1 MEEIKIALLGFG
13 TVGQGVYEILQKN
26 KDIFEEKL
34 GIKITVKKI
43 LVRDTNKKRE
53 VKAPLQLFT
62 TDFKEIL
69 DDKEIAI
76 VCELMG
82 GLEPARSY
90 VISALSKGKQVVT
103 ANKAILAEYGA
114 EIFDEARKHGA
125 FLGFEASVG
134 GGIPVIK
141 TLNEAL
147 IGNRIERIT
156 GIINGTTNYI
166 LTKMLEQ
173 NISFDK
179 ALEEAKSKGY
189 AEADPS
195 LDLKGYDSAHKL
207 SILASLA
214 FGSFIPFKRVYVEG
228 IENIDLMDLKFAK
241 SFGYIIKLIAE
252 AKRDKDKVEVR
263 VHPALLSENHILTS
277 VRLNY
282 NAILIKGDFVGEI
295 LLYGLGAGREPTASA
310 VVGDIV
316 SAIEYLLSKKSP
328 LIPYP
333 SKNGSVKIKPMKDC
347 VFKYYFRF
355 SAIDRPGVLSK
366 ISGILGKYGISIASV
381 VQIGRQKKK
390 GAVPIV
396 MLTHEAK
403 EEKVE
408 RALAEINTLDVL
420 KGETK
425 KLRIIE

>member
-1 MEEIKIALLGFG
+1 MKEIKIALLGFG
-13 TVGQGVYEILQKN
+13 TVGQGVYELLQKN
-26 KDIFEEKL
+26 GYIFENKL
-34 GIKITVKKI
+34 GIRITVKKI
-43 LVRDTNKKRE
+43 LVKDPGKKRAIR
-53 VKAPLQLFT
+53 VPFQLFT
-62 TDFKEIL
+62 TDFEEIL
-69 DDKEIAI
+69 NDDEIAI

-82 GLEPARSY
+82 GVEPARSY
-90 VISALSKGKQVVT
+90 ILQSLSRGKQVVT
-103 ANKAILAEYGA
+103 ANKAVLSEGGA
-114 EIFDEARKHGA
+114 EIFELARNKGV

-141 TLNEAL
+141 TLKEAL
-147 IGNRIERIT
+147 IGNQIERVT

-166 LTKMLEQ
+166 LTRMLEQ
-173 NISFDK
+173 NISFER
-179 ALEEAKSKGY
+179 ALDEAKAKGY

-195 LDLKGYDSAHKL
+195 LDLKGIDSAHKI
-207 SILASLA
+207 SILGSLS
-214 FGSFIPFKRVYVEG
+214 FGTYIPFEKVYVEG
-228 IENIDLMDLKFAK
+228 IENVDLMDLKFAQ
-241 SFGYIIKLIAE
+241 SFGYVIKLIAE
-252 AKRDKDKVEVR
+252 AKRDRDKIEIR
-263 VHPALLSENHILTS
+263 VHPALLPENHILTS

-282 NAILIKGDFVGEI
+282 NAIFIRGDFVGEI
-295 LLYGLGAGREPTASA
+295 LLYGLGAGKEPTASA

-316 SAIEYLLSKKSP
+316 SAIEYLLSKKTP

-333 SKNGSVKIKPMKDC
+333 SNNRSFQIKPMREC

-381 VQIGRQKKK
+381 VQIGRQKKR

-408 RALAEINTLDVL
+408 KALREIDTLEVL
-420 KGETK
+420 KGKTK
-425 KLRIIE
+425 RLRIIE